1 MRLRGGNMNGLA
13 HALRPLSDEQPGAAL
28 LRILL
33 APAICVLTLVGCAF
47 AFQEPFVD
55 RYVGLAIV
63 AFAVTLQVFGQIP
76 LGREEPH
83 QNLESP
89 GQKVAL
95 QWLAVVGILVVL
107 GLLTGLVADYSRKLL
122 LCWFAVTPFALQG
135 GRLIAC
141 QLLARFR
148 LSSGRLPVIVGAG
161 RLGETLAERMLGDPC
176 IGGIAGFFDDRHEPR
191 LQVGAPGRLGGLDDV
206 APYVKRNHVS
216 AVYIALPV
224 TTDERIQRLV
234 VELRDTTAS
243 IYFVPDVLPFD
254 TIQGRVAQIGGM
266 PLIAVLETPFY
277 GVNAVLKRAT
287 DLVVAGIALAL
298 LWPVM
303 LLIAAAVKLSSP
315 GPALFRQRRYGLDGE
330 EFQVFK
336 FRTMTCCEDGGRV
349 EQARKDDARVTR
361 IGFWLRRLSL
371 DELPQLLNVMGGSM
385 SVVGPRPHAV
395 AHNEQYRRLIQGYML
410 RHKVK
415 PGITGWAQVNGLRGE
430 TASVDR
436 MRRRI
441 EHDLEYLRHWS
452 LVLDLRILAR
462 TALVVLRD
470 PNAY

>member
-1 MRLRGGNMNGLA
+1 
-13 HALRPLSDEQPGAAL
+13 
-28 LRILL
+28 
-33 APAICVLTLVGCAF
+33 
-47 AFQEPFVD
+47 
-55 RYVGLAIV
+55 
-63 AFAVTLQVFGQIP
+63 
-76 LGREEPH
+76 
-83 QNLESP
+83 
-89 GQKVAL
+89 
-95 QWLAVVGILVVL
+95 
-107 GLLTGLVADYSRKLL
+107 
-122 LCWFAVTPFALQG
+122 
-135 GRLIAC
+135 
-141 QLLARFR
+141 
-148 LSSGRLPVIVGAG
+148 VGAG
-161 RLGETLAERMLGDPC
+161 RLGEALAERMARDSC

-191 LQVGAPGRLGGLDDV
+191 LQVGAPGRIGGLEDV
-206 APYVKRNHVS
+206 APYVKRHHVR

-234 VELRDTTAS
+234 AELRDTTAS
-243 IYFVPDVLPFD
+243 IYFVPDTLPFD
-254 TIQGRVAQIGGM
+254 TIQGRVAQIGGL

-277 GVNAVLKRAT
+277 GVNAIMKRAT
-287 DLVVAGIALAL
+287 DLAVAGAALAV

-303 LLIAAAVKLSSP
+303 LAIAAAVKLSSP

-336 FRTMTCCEDGGRV
+336 FRSMTCAEDGATV
-349 EQARKDDARVTR
+349 TQATQNDARVTR
-361 IGFWLRRLSL
+361 VGYWLRRLSL
-371 DELPQLLNVMGGSM
+371 DELPQLLNVIGGSM
-385 SVVGPRPHAV
+385 SVVGPRPHAI

-441 EHDLEYLRHWS
+441 EHDLDYLRHWS
-452 LVLDLRILAR
+452 LLLDLRILAR